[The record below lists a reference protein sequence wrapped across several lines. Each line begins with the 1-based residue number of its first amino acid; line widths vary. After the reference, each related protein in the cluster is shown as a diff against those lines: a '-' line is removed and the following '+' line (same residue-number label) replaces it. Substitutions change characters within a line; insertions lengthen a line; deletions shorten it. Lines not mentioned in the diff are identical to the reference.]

1 MAVRELEPEILL
13 GAYASGIFP
22 MADHD
27 GEILWFNPDPRA
39 ILPLDGVHVSRNLRK
54 LCRSGKFEVVVDRD
68 FPAVIQACAER
79 PEGTWISPE
88 FIEAYTRLHEMGFA
102 HSVEAR
108 LDGGLAGGL
117 YGVHLG
123 GTFCGESMF
132 YRVRDASKVA
142 LVGLVERMRRGGFTL
157 LDVQFVT
164 GHLRRFGAVEIPRKE
179 YLRRLKIALSQPCRL
194 AD

>member
-1 MAVRELEPEILL
+1 MVVRELEPDILL

-27 GEILWFNPDPRA
+27 GEVSWFSPDPRA
-39 ILPLDGVHVSRNLRK
+39 ILPLDGVHVSRNLQK
-54 LCRSGKFEVVVDRD
+54 LCRMGKFEVVVDRD
-68 FPAVIQACAER
+68 FPAVIRACAER
-79 PEGTWISPE
+79 EEGTWISPD

-108 LDGGLAGGL
+108 LDGELAGGL

-123 GTFCGESMF
+123 GAFCGESMF
-132 YRVRDASKVA
+132 FRVRDASKVA
-142 LVGLVERMRRGGFTL
+142 LVRLVERMRRGGFTL
-157 LDVQFVT
+157 LDVQFMT
-164 GHLRRFGAVEIPRKE
+164 SHLRRFGAVEIPRTE
-179 YLRRLKIALSQPCRL
+179 YLRRLKIALSQSCRL